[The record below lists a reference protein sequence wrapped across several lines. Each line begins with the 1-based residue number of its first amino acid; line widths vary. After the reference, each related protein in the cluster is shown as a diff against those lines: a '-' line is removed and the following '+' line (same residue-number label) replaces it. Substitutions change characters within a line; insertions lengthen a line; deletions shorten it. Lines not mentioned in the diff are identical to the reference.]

1 VSLWKK
7 EWEARIELIRSVA
20 QSQKAM
26 ARILGSV
33 ADSAEQLPGMSKSIC
48 ENIRLL
54 TQLQAAMT
62 ETVTG
67 VRIRRSKKGVPGK
80 PWLRSTKLS
89 TARGRSLAVSGGVI
103 RAKASSQQ
111 KDKG

>member
-1 VSLWKK
+1 VSLWEK

-26 ARILGSV
+26 ARILDSV
-33 ADSAEQLPGMSKSIC
+33 ADSAELLPGMSKSIC

-67 VRIRRSKKGVPGK
+67 VRIRRSKRGAPGK

-89 TARGRSLAVSGGVI
+89 AARDRSLAGGGVI

-111 KDKG
+111 KSKN